1 MAQAQEGK
9 PAKEVLSVVMTDG
22 RTVEFAGKRK
32 LIKTVLT
39 EGLGGVRFD
48 FVNGETR
55 DYWVPQHH
63 ASYSAGHGLGQKLG
77 DDLAGAKDDSGQ
89 PIDVDDMVLRT
100 DTLYERLSADGSDW
114 NVVSAGGGASSL
126 LIKALVE
133 LKSSTVEKV
142 KAYLQTKSDEEIK
155 ALKLLPP
162 VKSIIARLQDERD
175 AKRAKNVD
183 LAGLEAE
190 LAQI

>member
-9 PAKEVLSVVMTDG
+9 PAKEVLSVVMADG

-63 ASYSAGHGLGQKLG
+63 AAYSAGHGLGQKLG
-77 DDLAGAKDDSGQ
+77 DDLAGAKDDNGQ

-100 DTLYERLSADGSDW
+100 DSLHSRLAADGSDW

-142 KAYLQTKSDEEIK
+142 KAYLDTKSDEEIK